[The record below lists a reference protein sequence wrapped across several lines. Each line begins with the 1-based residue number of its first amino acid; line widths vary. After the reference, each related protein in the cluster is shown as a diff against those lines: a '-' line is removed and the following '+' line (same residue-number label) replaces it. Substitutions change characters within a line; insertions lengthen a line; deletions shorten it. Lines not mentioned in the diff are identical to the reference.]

1 MIMTKTFN
9 ISFVTVMQVAMRN
22 EQINL
27 DIMKLLGV
35 IARDKICYLPNEL

>member
-1 MIMTKTFN
+1 MVMTKTFN

-27 DIMKLLGV
+27 NIMKLLG
-35 IARDKICYLPNEL
+35 INACDEICYLPNEL